1 MSAYQFN
8 WGRRRTLVWHVELG
22 FYRQS
27 AKRNDSGS
35 FSSGYRYSSKRKL
48 QGQRLKRKRHM
59 SKHCV
64 PTKGSVLGFT
74 RNPELP
80 RSICRTNNLISML
93 LGWVISSVRRFSS
106 IASWIYKHSSKS

>member
-1 MSAYQFN
+1 MSGKHISEDAYQFQR
-8 WGRRRTLVWHVELG
+8 GRRRTLVWHVELG

-27 AKRNDSGS
+27 AKWRGGVLP
-35 FSSGYRYSSKRKL
+35 SSGYRYNSKRKL

-74 RNPELP
+74 RSHELP
-80 RSICRTNNLISML
+80 RSVGRMNNLISML
-93 LGWVISSVRRFSS
+93 LS
-106 IASWIYKHSSKS
+106 